1 MIELLEMSYYNISPI
16 SVINALVK
24 WSNSQTIAFIMTN
37 GVVDCYSLTD
47 QNSEIQDAC
56 AFLLFFY
63 HV

>member
-1 MIELLEMSYYNISPI
+1 
-16 SVINALVK
+16 
-24 WSNSQTIAFIMTN
+24 MTN

-47 QNSEIQDAC
+47 QNSEIQEAC